1 MPYPG
6 RDHLSPQ
13 HKEIIDFVL
22 GRYPDRDSIIIER
35 GNIYISRSS
44 LLDILG
50 TGWVCSSHIDA
61 YAYVLNSHKEKEGNN
76 MISFLFVS
84 SNHAYFKRCGKISH
98 RLVDHITH
106 DSFRVADAIM
116 IPCHVASHWVLL
128 VGNLKGRYWDFYD
141 SLPNPM
147 HRTSLRENIRFLH
160 EDRSEVLPG
169 DIIDWPIHVIEG
181 LPTQDND
188 NDCGIFVMKYMEASL
203 GKDQVDWKRHSS
215 WPKEMPRIRAEIVAA
230 LLQTFQ
236 ASLLISN
243 GYSLSQ

>member
-1 MPYPG
+1 MPCCKP
-6 RDHLSPQ
+6 
-13 HKEIIDFVL
+13 L
-22 GRYPDRDSIIIER
+22 GPV
-35 GNIYISRSS
+35 G
-44 LLDILG
+44 G
-50 TGWVCSSHIDA
+50 
-61 YAYVLNSHKEKEGNN
+61 KFEGQ
-76 MISFLFVS
+76 
-84 SNHAYFKRCGKISH
+84 
-98 RLVDHITH
+98 
-106 DSFRVADAIM
+106 
-116 IPCHVASHWVLL
+116 
-128 VGNLKGRYWDFYD
+128 
-141 SLPNPM
+141 
-147 HRTSLRENIRFLH
+147 IRFLQ

-181 LPTQDND
+181 LPTQDNG

>member
-1 MPYPG
+1 
-6 RDHLSPQ
+6 
-13 HKEIIDFVL
+13 
-22 GRYPDRDSIIIER
+22 
-35 GNIYISRSS
+35 
-44 LLDILG
+44 
-50 TGWVCSSHIDA
+50 
-61 YAYVLNSHKEKEGNN
+61 
-76 MISFLFVS
+76 
-84 SNHAYFKRCGKISH
+84 
-98 RLVDHITH
+98 
-106 DSFRVADAIM
+106 M

-147 HRTSLRENIRFLH
+147 HRTSLRENIRFLQ

-169 DIIDWPIHVIEG
+169 DIIDWPIHVIKG

-203 GKDQVDWKRHSS
+203 SKDQVDWKRHSS

-243 GYSLSQ
+243 ACLPTGGRLDWKNELPQELERPQGSPKP